1 MGVTSSGDDVRLV
14 PVLLDWWKIRL
25 LSRGLLPTTREFFA
39 ELWDFIRE
47 STPERHRQRYG
58 DVGYDWDY
66 RVDTTSATV
75 GFRDRL
81 LGAFSSAYQPT
92 EPEAFRDML
101 HQLPISFSDFTF
113 IDLGSGKGRTLLMA
127 SDFAFRRIIGVEL
140 IPTLHKIAEQNVSKY
155 QSPVQKC
162 SHIELICQDARNF
175 VFPPDPLVVYLF
187 NPFPEPILKR
197 VLTNLQ
203 ESLRHHPR
211 RAYVIY
217 YNPVLEHALQ
227 NNGFLLKMTYS
238 EHCAIYVSSTD

>member
-1 MGVTSSGDDVRLV
+1 MSAPDQELGLAR
-14 PVLLDWWKIRL
+14 VLRDWWKIRL
-25 LSRGLLPTTREFFA
+25 LTRGVVPTVKEFFA

-92 EPEAFRDML
+92 EPEPFRDML
-101 HQLPISFSDFTF
+101 NQLPISFRDFTF

-127 SDFAFRRIIGVEL
+127 SDFPFRRIIGVEL
-140 IPTLHKIAEQNVSKY
+140 IPTLHRIAEENVQKY
-155 QSPVQKC
+155 QSSSQQC
-162 SHIELICQDARNF
+162 SRIELACQDARTF
-175 VFPPDPLVVYLF
+175 VFPNEPLVLYLF
-187 NPFPEPILKR
+187 NPFPEPVLKH
-197 VLTNLQ
+197 VLLNLEQ
-203 ESLRHHPR
+203 SLHQHPR
-211 RAYVIY
+211 PAYVIY

-227 NNGFLLKMTYS
+227 NNRSFAKMTAA
-238 EHCAIYVSSTD
+238 EHCAIYVSAA